1 MTRFAL
7 SLFAAGFA
15 GLTVLLFLALLAV
28 PADDARADS
37 GHPGGSLPPHQAAG
51 ADGGLAAG
59 AHVNTAN
66 PLNPAAAIPS
76 ELRVVSRPVARGYTG
91 SVAFFVAASVGVTLS
106 TPAADPENF
115 DLPNSQEFAHPA
127 GFALDLTAV
136 LDAGGDAAANF
147 EVVAS
152 RADFD
157 DFTIPLEV
165 NVRVVSDPGQP
176 ERIAE
181 DAFSDFS
188 FDFVLPDGYGASAPG
203 FAEAGFRIVGFL
215 EEADGDYQISVGMTH
230 PGFLGELILVVPVGQ
245 R

>member
-1 MTRFAL
+1 MWPPPLIFMRPVFAR
-7 SLFAAGFA
+7 AA
-15 GLTVLLFLALLAV
+15 VCLLAPLALAAALLAIPV
-28 PADDARADS
+28 DEARADD
-37 GHPGGSLPPHQAAG
+37 GHPGGSHPLHQ
-51 ADGGLAAG
+51 
-59 AHVNTAN
+59 
-66 PLNPAAAIPS
+66 AAIPS
-76 ELRVVSRPVARGYTG
+76 ELRVVSRPVAQGYTG

-115 DLPNSQEFAHPA
+115 DLPNSQEFARPA

-152 RADFD
+152 RAGFD

-188 FDFVLPDGYGASAPG
+188 FDFVLPDGYGASDPG

-230 PGFLGELILVVPVGQ
+230 PGFLGELILVVPVDQ

>member
-1 MTRFAL
+1 MWPPPLIFMRPVFAR
-7 SLFAAGFA
+7 AAVCLLA
-15 GLTVLLFLALLAV
+15 PLALAAVLLAIPV
-28 PADDARADS
+28 DEARADG
-37 GHPGGSLPPHQAAG
+37 GHPGGSHPLHQ
-51 ADGGLAAG
+51 
-59 AHVNTAN
+59 
-66 PLNPAAAIPS
+66 AAIPS

-91 SVAFFVAASVGVTLS
+91 SVAFFVAASAGVTLS

-136 LDAGGDAAANF
+136 LDAGGDAAAHF